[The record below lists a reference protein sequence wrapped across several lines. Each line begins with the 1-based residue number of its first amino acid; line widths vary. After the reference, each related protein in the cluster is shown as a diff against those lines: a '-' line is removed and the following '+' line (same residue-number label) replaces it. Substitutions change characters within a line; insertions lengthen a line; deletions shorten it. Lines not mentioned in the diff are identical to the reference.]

1 MWGFESVTPR
11 LIHGLCG
18 NTKLNFSIKTDP
30 SRSEWRQRNMSG
42 VCALTRIHLAQGPG
56 ILCTFYIMG
65 LIFTPRFRFALGYGV
80 TLPHPMHAILYCR
93 KLSESGNFWRGKCA
107 DFSGLIGHNQVQS
120 IFKVN
125 YTKLSSWLASLS
137 LSPALLRWFFVIFR
151 LKTPPSLCWLQ

>member
-30 SRSEWRQRNMSG
+30 SRQQWRQRNMSG

-56 ILCTFYIMG
+56 ICTFYIMG

-93 KLSESGNFWRGKCA
+93 KLKLILKCDMQYEKTKGSVSAPELYEWPKGGREVTNNF
-107 DFSGLIGHNQVQS
+107 LN
-120 IFKVN
+120 
-125 YTKLSSWLASLS
+125 KL
-137 LSPALLRWFFVIFR
+137 
-151 LKTPPSLCWLQ
+151 